1 MTMSVKFAV
10 RSETGHV
17 RDNNE
22 DNFFCNGIYMTPSE
36 RDKPFFMTG
45 AAEIPCIFAVFDG
58 MGGHDCGELAS
69 FTAAETLAEHAGKIR
84 AGSHEDADA
93 FVKDANT
100 RLLRL
105 MNERGI
111 KTGTTITMAVLGHN
125 FFTCYNL
132 GDSRIYSVRNDAVI
146 RITSD
151 HNLAEEMVLEGRLD
165 PKRAEESRYSNI
177 LTRFAGMTD
186 DDFTS
191 SPDIYTLLDYESN
204 RRLLLCSDGLNK
216 MLKHHD
222 IAAVM
227 KSAASPSDAVN
238 GLADAALDRGGYDNV
253 TCIVI
258 DIPSSPTA

>member
-10 RSETGHV
+10 RSETGFK
-17 RDNNE
+17 RSNNE
-22 DNFFCNGIYMTPSE
+22 DNFFCNGIYMAPSE
-36 RDKPFFMTG
+36 RDKPFFMKG
-45 AAEIPCIFAVFDG
+45 IADVPCVFAVFDG

-69 FTAAETLAEHAGKIR
+69 LTAAETLAEHADKIR
-84 AGSHEDADA
+84 GGSCEEADA
-93 FVKDANT
+93 FVRDANT

-105 MNERGI
+105 MKERGI
-111 KTGTTITMAVLGHN
+111 KTGTTIAMAVLGRN
-125 FFTCYNL
+125 FFTGYNL

-165 PKRAEESRYSNI
+165 PKRADESGYSNV

-191 SPDIYTLLDYESN
+191 RPDVYALLDYEGS
-204 RRLLLCSDGLNK
+204 RRIMLCSDGLNK
-216 MLKHHD
+216 MLKHRE
-222 IAAVM
+222 IAAIL
-227 KSAASPSDAVN
+227 KDAASPSDAVN

-253 TCIVI
+253 TCIAV
-258 DIPSSPTA
+258 DIEG